1 MNIISKKAK
10 KLVALLL
17 AFALPVTGMSFGGRT
32 LIKADAAVYSKSST
46 STGDTGLKNNVNSS
60 TTIRAVLDKIT
71 ELPQYGKTL
80 DSSKRGTVEQ
90 PFVILEIVP
99 YEECAEFGYLVG
111 GCEPVRVEDM
121 FGSGMLDTIR
131 SLNAGELIKT
141 NEAYFFADEKE
152 GQKEYYNLSGTETW
166 PDGITANMT
175 HKGYYE
181 YVGSGNGCFELVK
194 DEAGVLRMQKAEDES
209 SEGAYIWHTVNTF
222 EVADYASVT
231 FNDSFKSAE
240 PVLGDRIYTTRESN
254 EDDPVINVAS
264 QIYFCRYKCKE
275 SFLKDTLM
283 LSDEAASEY
292 SCVIKTITP
301 DELNNTPDWVDYADL
316 IYMYPNTHNQD
327 VTKVWKSTIN
337 GEPVNR
343 LGHTSGRTSYP
354 LNGFEINDISAEV
367 ALKIFYKV
375 TDTKNFAAIIID
387 NRIYDLSQETYT
399 STTKKTN
406 NLKLKV
412 YDWNLN
418 YLDKTEDSGA
428 TCKNNVYK
436 LCIMLVCMNPNLL
449 RQIYLK
455 PGNEIIK
462 ITDDGKLVNT
472 LQTGDAAYYWSGL
485 TLQLCDKNASSL
497 YGYST
502 YIENWFA
509 IGSCGN
515 VSDSRYKNYVSDHVY
530 TYDGS
535 KCIFDEYIGGSISAD
550 DKTTI
555 WNYPEGEMKVYLYQ
569 DFKDTLDKNADLI
582 NYTEAQGADS
592 SDAVRY
598 ILGLLGNSRYF
609 GDDITLRVLDI
620 EPSVGLD
627 KNSKPNW
634 TLGQGNLRI
643 LLPNFAGD
651 FDITHQTT
659 AEFIGK
665 TELLNSEYDLIYFG
679 LDIGA
684 YNTKNGS
691 VTLNNGNTL
700 WNQTITDFNDNYMD
714 GKIYF
719 HIGDKMMSTLYTA
732 NGFNGTSPKFLYSV
746 NKGINWDSNELRFS
760 GNDITRIKYSQLED
774 YIKTGKPIV
783 AEGYLYDL
791 EKCFIDINS
800 NIYDFVLKYRNT
812 DEDVKGVYS
821 TENTKLLENAVR
833 YSSAEVTINKDKLPK
848 EYSEGYLDTDN
859 GYVKLSYE
867 FNVPDDGYSYRI
879 IIDQNMDSIYSLADE
894 IVMTGSAQKG
904 YNSCTYEFP
913 NTIFGVV
920 PWRLEIYKDSDSI
933 VYAAET
939 GYSAVKRPDGEDKK
953 IIKVLQITPDDG
965 GKLNLASNSYKKYY
979 NNLDAFEITVD
990 TVTWSGF
997 SECFK
1002 NSGFKYNINA
1012 AIGEDNPT
1020 NLDNVE
1026 KVTVNK
1032 GTSGEKEADLSQYN
1046 MIIIGFGDTYDDT
1059 DLDNTNNAVAY
1070 LQYYTDLGKSIMYTH
1085 DVTSMNNTIKTF
1097 GYTAN
1102 AMLLDYMGMNRFGSV
1117 HRLMNINGGVPYFTK
1132 EIQDSLIAYQNNHNN
1147 YDYIVSDTVA
1157 EKIKAGELSQSEI
1170 DYYNNLNELKQ
1181 GFTYYAMK
1189 RMGWTNKTNYN
1200 RDDSWYYYKVPY
1212 KYMIITPGNPNQYVI
1227 NDSKNSV
1234 ARTTGF
1240 SQNYDATSRATKVND
1255 GQITTYPYEI
1265 SDVLPVSKTHGQYYQ
1280 LNMEDPEITVWYCLS
1295 DPVASGNTGAGD
1307 ARYTNS
1313 GNGQAGTGLTYG
1325 VSPNDVA
1332 NNYYIYSKG
1341 NVFYS
1346 GVGHFTG
1353 SSGSLTDME
1362 AKLFVNTMIAA
1373 YRVSYDIPKIEI
1385 EKGQLTKEIPG
1396 TQSDSGFEIT
1406 IIKRM
1411 KNYYTSDMPDYEEC
1425 DKVRIYFR
1433 PLDYNYSGSSL
1444 NVKINLGGSN
1454 NVNEI
1459 WSAEDN
1465 TLLDDVNA
1473 DNYITGLDSDKLYYF
1488 YCSKNIKDIITF
1500 EVQSAAD
1507 PDKKSK
1513 ALLKL
1518 SLHGLYDLD

>member
-17 AFALPVTGMSFGGRT
+17 AFALPVMGMSFGGRT
-32 LIKADAAVYSKSST
+32 LIKADAAEYSKSS
-46 STGDTGLKNNVNSS
+46 
-60 TTIRAVLDKIT
+60 TIRAVLDKIT

-80 DSSKRGTVEQ
+80 DSSKRGTAEQ
-90 PFVILEIVP
+90 PFVVLEIVP
-99 YEECAEFGYLVG
+99 YEECAEFGYLIG

-121 FGSGMLDTIR
+121 FGSGMLSGVE
-131 SLNAGELIKT
+131 SLKASNVAQVSDLT
-141 NEAYFFADEKE
+141 YFFSDEKE
-152 GQKEYYNLSGTETW
+152 GQKEYYNSVTDTKWQERIKK
-166 PDGITANMT
+166 DNMI

-181 YVGSGNGCFELVK
+181 YVGAGNGCFELAA
-194 DEAGVLRMQKAEDES
+194 DGEGVLSMRKVGKNS
-209 SEGAYIWHTVNTF
+209 SKGTYIWHTVNSF
-222 EVADYASVT
+222 EAADYASVT
-231 FNDSFKSAE
+231 FDETFSGAE
-240 PVLGDRIYTTRESN
+240 SVLGDRIYTTRESN
-254 EDDPVINVAS
+254 AEDTVAEVS
-264 QIYFCRYKCKE
+264 KLYYSYKNKE
-275 SFLKDTLM
+275 LFLTDTLM
-283 LSDEAASEY
+283 LSDEAASAY

-301 DELNNTPDWVDYADL
+301 EELNATPEWVDYSDL
-316 IYMYPNTHNQD
+316 IFIHPKNRVGISTD
-327 VTKVWKSTIN
+327 IWKTKVN

-343 LGHTSGRTSYP
+343 LGHTSTVSKYP
-354 LNGFEINDISAEV
+354 VNAFELNDISAET
-367 ALKIFYKV
+367 ALRIFYKV
-375 TDTKNFAAIIID
+375 TEITNYAAIILD
-387 NRIYDLSQETYT
+387 DSIYN
-399 STTKKTN
+399 N
-406 NLKLKV
+406 NLGITDVSRKSSKKMKV
-412 YDWNLN
+412 YDWNLT
-418 YLDKTEDSGA
+418 YLNFTADTGDVSN
-428 TCKNNVYK
+428 NNVYK
-436 LCIMLVCMNPNLL
+436 LCMMLLSMNPNLL
-449 RQIYLK
+449 RQIYLS
-455 PGNEIIK
+455 PGEEVIK
-462 ITDDGKLVNT
+462 IIGGELVDT
-472 LQTGDAAYYWSGL
+472 LQQGDASTYWSDR
-485 TLQLCDKNASSL
+485 TLQLCDKNTTSL
-497 YGYST
+497 WNYATSYD
-502 YIENWFA
+502 NWVA
-509 IGSCGN
+509 TRSCCQTTGEA
-515 VSDSRYKNYVSDHVY
+515 YKYYVADHVY
-530 TYDGS
+530 TYKSDKSLTQSYVGS
-535 KCIFDEYIGGSISAD
+535 SIGTS
-550 DKTTI
+550 KT
-555 WNYPEGEMKVYLYQ
+555 N
-569 DFKDTLDKNADLI
+569 FKDFYEALDENADLI
-582 NYTEAQGADS
+582 NYNAAQGADS

-598 ILGLLGNSRYF
+598 ILGVFGNSRYF
-609 GDDITLRVLDI
+609 GEDMTIRVLDI

-634 TLGQGNLRI
+634 TLGQGDLRK
-643 LLPNFAGD
+643 LLPDFAGD
-651 FDITHQTT
+651 FNITHQTT

-665 TELLNSEYDLIYFG
+665 TEVLNSEYDLIYFG

-691 VTLNNGNTL
+691 VMLNNGNTL

-732 NGFNGTSPKFLYSV
+732 DGFNGTSPKFLYSV

-760 GNDITRIKYSQLED
+760 GNDITKIKYSQLEN

-812 DEDVKGVYS
+812 DEAVKGVYS
-821 TENTKLLENAVR
+821 TKNTKLLENAVR
-833 YSSAEVTINKDKLPK
+833 YSTAEVTIYKDKLPK
-848 EYSEGYLDTDN
+848 EYSEGYIDTYG

-867 FNVPDDGYSYRI
+867 FNVPADGYSYRI
-879 IIDQNMDSIYSLADE
+879 IIDQNMDSIYSLTDE
-894 IVMTGSAQKG
+894 IVMTGAAQRG

-920 PWRLEIYKDSDSI
+920 PWRLEIYKDSDNI

-1012 AIGEDNPT
+1012 AIGEDNPI

-1085 DVTSMNNTIKTF
+1085 DVTSMNNAIKKF

-1117 HRLMNINGGVPYFTK
+1117 HRVMNIDGGVPYFTK

-1227 NDSKNSV
+1227 DDSKNNV

-1265 SDVLPVSKTHGQYYQ
+1265 SDVLPVSATHGQYYQ

-1295 DPVASGNTGAGD
+1295 DPVASGNSGAGD
-1307 ARYTNS
+1307 ARYTNK

-1353 SSGSLTDME
+1353 ESGALTDME

-1411 KNYYTSDMPDYEEC
+1411 KDYYTSDMPDYEEC

-1433 PLDYNYSGSSL
+1433 PFDYNYSGSSL
-1444 NVKINLGGSN
+1444 NVKINLGGSDY
-1454 NVNEI
+1454 VNEI

-1473 DNYITGLDSDKLYYF
+1473 DNYITGLDSDKIYYF

-1500 EVQSAAD
+1500 EVQSATD

-1513 ALLKL
+1513 IALKL